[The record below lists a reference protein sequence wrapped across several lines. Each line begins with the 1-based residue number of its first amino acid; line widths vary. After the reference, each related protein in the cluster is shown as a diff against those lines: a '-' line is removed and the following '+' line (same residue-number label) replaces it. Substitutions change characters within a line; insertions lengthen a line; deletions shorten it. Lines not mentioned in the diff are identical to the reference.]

1 MTRILFLEDE
11 KDLVEYLPSLLKG
24 KGLEVIGTTSIDQA
38 LEWLAQ
44 EPFDAVLL
52 DIMMPP
58 AENMKAEQLDY
69 GRETGVEVV
78 RRMRAIKPQVPIV
91 AFTVL
96 TDPEIRAKVQAAG
109 VTRILNKPIEPEQ
122 IAEVLLQVSR
132 IPK

>member
-1 MTRILFLEDE
+1 MEDE
-11 KDLVEYLPSLLKG
+11 KELVDYLPSSLKG

-38 LEWLAQ
+38 LEWLTQ
-44 EPFDAVLL
+44 ESFDAVLL

-58 AENMKAEQLDY
+58 AENMNAEQLDY
-69 GRETGVEVV
+69 GRETGVEVA
-78 RRMRAIKPQVPIV
+78 RRMKVIKPEVPIV

-96 TDPEIRAKVQAAG
+96 TDPEIRAKVLAAG

-132 IPK
+132 LHK